1 MKLTLPLRREAPGLP
16 ALYAAPANGGR
27 VASVMVALVGLFLA
41 AFFGL
46 ASAVLPWQFM
56 VGMLGLP
63 VLLLVGAAMPTVLFV
78 AALLLLFGIM
88 PEFIMAR
95 LPLGGATL
103 RPAELVLIFCFVVVL
118 ARVLLNGLDLKS
130 LLRPLAWPLA
140 ILVCGF
146 MLGMVKGKVLSNNT
160 LALADAR
167 QYVGWL
173 ALPVGL
179 WFGIKHPGRLQ
190 RIVIGVALLAAT
202 LMILQLGLGVQLI
215 FGFRGAEYLSK
226 DFSDVTRSAI
236 GGGLF
241 FLGYAAYRL
250 FLHACDGERWRW
262 TALLGSLITIGGI
275 VASFNRA
282 IWAGFAV
289 GALLLLIF
297 KPRTRRSAFL
307 PFLVLFTCVCIGVA
321 GLFVAKPRAADALIE
336 RVVSIKDEGRRGSSL
351 GFRFDENQ
359 QAMEAV
365 RRSPITGV
373 GMGGE
378 YKRVYRQLSNA
389 GSFETEVAF
398 IHNGYLSL
406 WLKLGVF
413 GLIFPVLLFA
423 AVYRAYRYVKLT
435 TLPRS
440 APVLDASAVMMTT
453 VMVFVSAVTSP
464 DWSQSST
471 VAAFAA
477 LLAVLLGAVAS
488 TKVPP
493 APAAAL
499 QPQTV

>member
-1 MKLTLPLRREAPGLP
+1 MKLSLPLRREAPGLP
-16 ALYAAPANGGR
+16 PLYAAPLKGGR
-27 VASVMVALVGLFLA
+27 AAPIVVAVLGLFFA
-41 AFFGL
+41 VFFGL
-46 ASAVLPWQFM
+46 AAAVLPWQFV
-56 VGMLGLP
+56 VGLLGLP

-88 PEFIMAR
+88 PEFIMAA

-103 RPAELVLIFCFVVVL
+103 RPAELVLIFCFVVVM
-118 ARVLLNGLDLKS
+118 ARVLLNGIDLKP
-130 LLRPLAWPLA
+130 LLQPLRWPLVFL
-140 ILVCGF
+140 ICGLVLGF
-146 MLGMVKGKVLSNNT
+146 VKGKLLSNNA

-179 WFGIKHPGRLQ
+179 WFGIQYPGRLQ
-190 RIVIGVALLAAT
+190 RIIIGVALLAAT
-202 LMILQLGLGVQLI
+202 LMILQLALGVQLI

-262 TALLGSLITIGGI
+262 TALFGSLIASGGI

-282 IWAGFAV
+282 VWAGFAV

-297 KPRTRRSAFL
+297 KPRTRHSAFA
-307 PFLVLFTCVCIGVA
+307 PFIVLFTFVCIGVA
-321 GLFVAKPRAADALIE
+321 GLLVAKPRVADALIE
-336 RVVSIKDEGRRGSSL
+336 RVASIKDEGRRGSSL
-351 GFRFDENQ
+351 GFRFDENE
-359 QAMEAV
+359 QALEAL

-378 YKRVYRQLSNA
+378 YKRVYRQLSTA
-389 GSFETEVAF
+389 GSFDTEITF

-406 WLKLGVF
+406 WLKLGLP
-413 GLIFPVLLFA
+413 GLLFA
-423 AVYRAYRYVKLT
+423 VALLLVVVRYCRNGRHQNDSGSQERMAGLT
-435 TLPRS
+435 TIFLVYIS
-440 APVLDASAVMMTT
+440 ATT
-453 VMVFVSAVTSP
+453 AP
-464 DWSQSST
+464 DWSTSSSL
-471 VAAFAA
+471 AA
-477 LLAVLLGAVAS
+477 LASILALMYCQRFSSAGVMNGKVV
-488 TKVPP
+488 TK
-493 APAAAL
+493 L
-499 QPQTV
+499 NGS

>member
-1 MKLTLPLRREAPGLP
+1 MKLTLPLRREASGLP
-16 ALYAAPANGGR
+16 PLYAAPANGGR
-27 VASVMVALVGLFLA
+27 AASILVALVGLFFA
-41 AFFGL
+41 VFFGL
-46 ASAVLPWQFM
+46 ASAVLPWQFI
-56 VGMLGLP
+56 VGLLGLP

-88 PEFIMAR
+88 PEFIMAA

-118 ARVLLNGLDLKS
+118 ARVLLNGIDLKP

-146 MLGMVKGKVLSNNT
+146 LLGMVKGKVLSNNT

-190 RIVIGVALLAAT
+190 RIIIGVALLAAT

-241 FLGYAAYRL
+241 FLGFAAYRL
-250 FLHACDGERWRW
+250 FLHACDGDRWRW
-262 TALLGSLITIGGI
+262 TALLGSLIAIGGI

-282 IWAGFAV
+282 IWAGFVV
-289 GALLLLIF
+289 GALLLLVF
-297 KPRTRRSAFL
+297 KPRTRYSTFA
-307 PFLVLFTCVCIGVA
+307 PFIVLFTFVCIGVA
-321 GLFVAKPRAADALIE
+321 GLLAAKPRAADALIE
-336 RVVSIKDEGRRGSSL
+336 RVASIKDEGRRGSSL

-359 QAMEAV
+359 QALEAL

-378 YKRVYRQLSNA
+378 YKRVYRQLSTA
-389 GSFETEVAF
+389 GSFDTEIAF
-398 IHNGYLSL
+398 IHNGFLSL

-413 GLIFPVLLFA
+413 GLLL
-423 AVYRAYRYVKLT
+423 
-435 TLPRS
+435 P
-440 APVLDASAVMMTT
+440 
-453 VMVFVSAVTSP
+453 
-464 DWSQSST
+464 
-471 VAAFAA
+471 AA
-477 LLAVLLGAVAS
+477 LLLWGVKLARRASDGHRLNASAGLATLILLLVSMLTSADLSTSSGTAAVGSVLALMLLAQQRRQ
-488 TKVPP
+488 T
-493 APAAAL
+493 AAL
-499 QPQTV
+499 AAT

>member
-16 ALYAAPANGGR
+16 PLYAAPANGGR

-56 VGMLGLP
+56 VGLFGLP

-88 PEFIMAR
+88 PEFIMAA

-103 RPAELVLIFCFVVVL
+103 RPAELVLIFCFVVVF
-118 ARVLLNGLDLKS
+118 ARVLLNGIDLKS

-146 MLGMVKGKVLSNNT
+146 MLGMVKGKVLSNNA

-179 WFGIKHPGRLQ
+179 WFGIKHPGRLE

-250 FLHACDGERWRW
+250 FLHACDGQRWRW

-297 KPRTRRSAFL
+297 KPRTRHSAFA
-307 PFLVLFTCVCIGVA
+307 PFIVLFTFVCIGVA
-321 GLFVAKPRAADALIE
+321 GLFLAKPRAADALIE
-336 RVVSIKDEGRRGSSL
+336 RVASIKDEGRRGSSL

-359 QAMEAV
+359 QALEAL

-378 YKRVYRQLSNA
+378 YKRVYRQLSTA
-389 GSFETEVAF
+389 GSFDTEIAF
-398 IHNGYLSL
+398 IHNGFLSL

-413 GLIFPVLLFA
+413 GLLL
-423 AVYRAYRYVKLT
+423 
-435 TLPRS
+435 P
-440 APVLDASAVMMTT
+440 
-453 VMVFVSAVTSP
+453 
-464 DWSQSST
+464 
-471 VAAFAA
+471 AA
-477 LLAVLLGAVAS
+477 LLLTGVKLARRASEGHRLNASAGLATLILLLVSMLTSADLSTSSGTAAIGSVLALMLLAQSRQQSGAS
-488 TKVPP
+488 
-493 APAAAL
+493 AL
-499 QPQTV
+499 T

>member
-1 MKLTLPLRREAPGLP
+1 MKLILPLRREAPGLP
-16 ALYAAPANGGR
+16 PMHAVPGNSGLAAST
-27 VASVMVALVGLFLA
+27 VIALVGLVLA
-41 AFFGL
+41 VFFGL
-46 ASAVLPWQFM
+46 ATAVLPWQFM
-56 VGMLGLP
+56 VGILGLP

-118 ARVLLNGLDLKS
+118 ARVLLNGIDLKP
-130 LLRPLAWPLA
+130 LLRPLAWPLV
-140 ILVCGF
+140 ILACGF
-146 MLGMVKGKVLSNNT
+146 MLGIVKGKVLANNT

-179 WFGIKHPGRLQ
+179 WFGLKHPGRLQ

-262 TALLGSLITIGGI
+262 TALLGALIAVGGI

-297 KPRTRRSAFL
+297 KPRTRHSAFV
-307 PFLVLFTCVCIGVA
+307 PFVVLFTFVSIGVA
-321 GLFVAKPRAADALIE
+321 GLFVAKPRAADALLE
-336 RVVSIKDEGRRGSSL
+336 RVASIKEEGRRGSSL

-359 QAMEAV
+359 QAMEAL

-378 YKRVYRQLSNA
+378 YKRVYRQLSNT

-398 IHNGYLSL
+398 IHNGFLSL

-413 GLIFPVLLFA
+413 GLLLPVALLITGVKLARKAHEGHRLNASAGLATLILLLVSMLTSADLSTSSGTA
-423 AVYRAYRYVKLT
+423 AVG
-435 TLPRS
+435 S
-440 APVLDASAVMMTT
+440 VLALM
-453 VMVFVSAVTSP
+453 
-464 DWSQSST
+464 
-471 VAAFAA
+471 
-477 LLAVLLGAVAS
+477 LLAQLRQQ
-488 TKVPP
+488 PN
-493 APAAAL
+493 AAAA
-499 QPQTV
+499 T

>member
-1 MKLTLPLRREAPGLP
+1 MKLTLPLRRETTGLP
-16 ALYAAPANGGR
+16 PMYAAPRRHGR
-27 VASVMVALVGLFLA
+27 ASSVVVTVLGLLLA
-41 AFFGL
+41 VFFGL
-46 ASAVLPWQFM
+46 AAAVLPWQFL

-78 AALLLLFGIM
+78 AAVLLLFGIM
-88 PEFIMAR
+88 PEFIMAA

-103 RPAELVLIFCFVVVL
+103 RPAELVLIFCFVVVIG
-118 ARVLLNGLDLKS
+118 RVLLARIDIWS
-130 LLRPLAWPLA
+130 LLQPLRWPLL

-146 MLGMVKGKVLSNNT
+146 MLGLVKGKLLSNNA

-179 WFGIKHPGRLQ
+179 WFGLAHPGRLQ
-190 RIVIGVALLAAT
+190 RIVVGVALLAAT

-262 TALLGSLITIGGI
+262 TALFGSLIAIGGI
-275 VASFNRA
+275 IASFNRA

-297 KPRTRRSAFL
+297 KPRTRHAAVL
-307 PFLVLFTCVCIGVA
+307 PFIVLFTFVCVGVA
-321 GLFVAKPRAADALIE
+321 GLLVAKPRTADALVE
-336 RVVSIKDEGRRGSSL
+336 RVLSVKDEGRRGSSL

-359 QAMEAV
+359 QALEAL
-365 RRSPITGV
+365 RRSPVVGV

-378 YKRVYRQLSNA
+378 YKRVYRQLSTA
-389 GSFETEVAF
+389 GSFDTEIAF

-413 GLIFPVLLFA
+413 GLLLPV
-423 AVYRAYRYVKLT
+423 
-435 TLPRS
+435 
-440 APVLDASAVMMTT
+440 
-453 VMVFVSAVTSP
+453 
-464 DWSQSST
+464 
-471 VAAFAA
+471 
-477 LLAVLLGAVAS
+477 AVLLSGVGLARRADPAQRLTAS
-488 TKVPP
+488 AGMATLVLLLVSMLTSADLSTSSGTAAIGSVLALMLLAQARSK
-493 APAAAL
+493 PAAA
-499 QPQTV
+499 PAT

>member
-1 MKLTLPLRREAPGLP
+1 MYAVPRRHGRAASAVVSVLGL
-16 ALYAAPANGGR
+16 L
-27 VASVMVALVGLFLA
+27 LA
-41 AFFGL
+41 AVFGL
-46 ASAVLPWQFM
+46 AAAVLPWQFL
-56 VGMLGLP
+56 VGLFGLP
-63 VLLLVGAAMPTVLFV
+63 VLLIVGAAMPTVLFI
-78 AALLLLFGIM
+78 AAVLLLFGVM
-88 PEFIMAR
+88 PEFIMAA

-118 ARVLLNGLDLKS
+118 ARVLLARVDIWS
-130 LLRPLAWPLA
+130 LMRPLRWPLL
-140 ILVCGF
+140 ILVAGF
-146 MLGMVKGKVLSNNT
+146 LLGLVKGKLLSNNA

-179 WFGIKHPGRLQ
+179 WFGVVHPGRLQ
-190 RIVIGVALLAAT
+190 RIVVGVALLAAT

-226 DFSDVTRSAI
+226 DFTDVTRSAI

-241 FLGYAAYRL
+241 FLGFAAYRL

-262 TALLGSLITIGGI
+262 MALLGSLIAIGGI

-297 KPRTRRSAFL
+297 KPRTRHSAAV
-307 PFLVLFTCVCIGVA
+307 PFVVLFTFVCIGVA

-336 RVVSIKDEGRRGSSL
+336 RVTSIKDEGRRGSSL

-359 QAMEAV
+359 QAIEAL
-365 RRSPITGV
+365 RRSPVTGV

-378 YKRVYRQLSNA
+378 YKRVYRQLSTA
-389 GSFETEVAF
+389 GSFDTEIAF

-406 WLKLGVF
+406 WLKLGAF
-413 GLIFPVLLFA
+413 GLLLPAAILLSGVGLARRAVPTQRLTATAGLATLVLLL
-423 AVYRAYRYVKLT
+423 VSMLT
-435 TLPRS
+435 S
-440 APVLDASAVMMTT
+440 ADLS
-453 VMVFVSAVTSP
+453 TS
-464 DWSQSST
+464 SGT
-471 VAAFAA
+471 A
-477 LLAVLLGAVAS
+477 AVAS
-488 TKVPP
+488 VLALMLLTQARTKPE
-493 APAAAL
+493 AAAA
-499 QPQTV
+499 T

>member
-1 MKLTLPLRREAPGLP
+1 
-16 ALYAAPANGGR
+16 
-27 VASVMVALVGLFLA
+27 MVALVGLFLA

-56 VGMLGLP
+56 VGLFGLP

-88 PEFIMAR
+88 PEFIMAA

-103 RPAELVLIFCFVVVL
+103 RPAELVLIFCFVVVF
-118 ARVLLNGLDLKS
+118 ARVLLNGIDLKS

-146 MLGMVKGKVLSNNT
+146 MLGMVKGKVLSNNA

-179 WFGIKHPGRLQ
+179 WFGIKHPGRLE

-250 FLHACDGERWRW
+250 FLHACDGQRWRW

-307 PFLVLFTCVCIGVA
+307 PFVVLFTCVCIGVA
-321 GLFVAKPRAADALIE
+321 GLLVAKPRAADALIE

-359 QAMEAV
+359 QALEAL
-365 RRSPITGV
+365 RRSPITGI

-378 YKRVYRQLSNA
+378 YKRVYRQLSTA
-389 GSFETEVAF
+389 GSFDTEIAF

-406 WLKLGVF
+406 WLKLGIF
-413 GLIFPVLLFA
+413 GLVFPVFLFA
-423 AVYRAYRYVKLT
+423 AVFRAYRSVKLAGST
-435 TLPRS
+435 RAIPL
-440 APVLDASAVMMTT
+440 LDACAVMMTT
-453 VMVFVSAVTSP
+453 VMVFVSAITSP

-488 TKVPP
+488 TKAPP